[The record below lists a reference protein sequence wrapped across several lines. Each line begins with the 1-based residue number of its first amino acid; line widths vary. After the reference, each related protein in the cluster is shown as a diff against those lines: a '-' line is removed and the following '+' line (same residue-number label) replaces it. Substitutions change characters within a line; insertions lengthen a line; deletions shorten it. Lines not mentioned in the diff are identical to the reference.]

1 MTSPPRDACVLRFG
15 EIFLKGGNRSFF
27 EARLL
32 EGVRRAI
39 AGLPSAKIDKV
50 HTRIIVEI
58 DAADR
63 RRAIARLSRVFG
75 VSSLSPAR
83 ICPPELPLLEAE
95 AVRAAAEAARERGGK
110 PSFKVDCRR
119 SDKSFPARSDDINRD
134 VGARIVR
141 ELGLPVDVHH
151 PEVVVGIEIGP
162 QRSFVYA
169 ETIAGP
175 GGLPVGSTGLVN
187 LLISGGIDS
196 PVAGWLAMKR
206 GCTLLATYFHSFP
219 YTGDRTR
226 EKVIELVRLLS
237 DWHGPIPLHVV
248 NFTEP
253 QKALR
258 AAGPA
263 ELAVVLYRRMMMRVA
278 TLVARRAGAAALC
291 TGENLAQVASQTL
304 GNLSVIEE
312 AAGLTVLR
320 PVLTNDKL
328 ETVAL
333 ARKIG
338 TYETSIQPYDDCCSL
353 FVPAHPSTHARLD
366 AVKEAE
372 AGLDVD
378 GLARQM
384 ADGAEVVLVS

>member
-1 MTSPPRDACVLRFG
+1 MTPRDACVLRFG

-27 EARLL
+27 EARLV
-32 EGVRRAI
+32 ESVRRAI

-50 HTRIIVEI
+50 HTRVIVEI

-63 RRAIARLSRVFG
+63 SRAVARLARVFG
-75 VSSLSPAR
+75 VSSVSPAR
-83 ICPPELPLLEAE
+83 ICAPDLTLLADE
-95 AVRAAAEAARERGGK
+95 AVRAATEAAGARGGK

-119 SDKSFPARSDDINRD
+119 SDKTFPARSDDINRD
-134 VGARIVR
+134 VGARIVG

-151 PEVVVGIEIGP
+151 PDITVGIEIGQ

-169 ETIAGP
+169 ETVPGP

-206 GCTLLATYFHSFP
+206 GCTLMATYFHSFP
-219 YTGDRTR
+219 YTGDKTR
-226 EKVIELVRLLS
+226 EKVTDLVRLLS
-237 DWHGPIPLHVV
+237 EWHGPIPLHVV
-248 NFTEP
+248 HFTEP

-258 AAGPA
+258 EAGPA

-278 TLVARRAGAAALC
+278 TLLARRAGAAALC
-291 TGENLAQVASQTL
+291 TGESLAQVASQTL
-304 GNLSVIEE
+304 GNLAVIEE
-312 AAGLTVLR
+312 AAGLIVLR

-328 ETVAL
+328 ETVAV
-333 ARKIG
+333 AQKIG
-338 TYETSIQPYDDCCSL
+338 TYDTSIQPYDDCCSL
-353 FVPAHPSTHARLD
+353 FVPAHPSTHARLESVQD
-366 AVKEAE
+366 AE
-372 AGLDVD
+372 AKLDIA

-384 ADGAEVVLVS
+384 ADGAEVVMVG

>member
-1 MTSPPRDACVLRFG
+1 VSAAPRDAIVLRFG

-32 EGVRRAI
+32 EGVRRAV
-39 AGLPSAKIDKV
+39 AGLASARIDKV
-50 HTRIIVEI
+50 HARVIVEI

-63 RRAIARLSRVFG
+63 GRAVARLARVFG
-75 VSSLSPAR
+75 VQSLSPAR
-83 ICPPELPLLEAE
+83 ICPPDLALLESE
-95 AVRAAAEAARERGGK
+95 AVRAASEAAAARGGK

-119 SDKSFPARSDDINRD
+119 SDKSFPARSDDVNRD

-141 ELGLPVDVHH
+141 ELGLPVDVHR
-151 PEVVVGIEIGP
+151 PEMVVGIEIGP

-169 ETIAGP
+169 DTLPGP

-206 GCTLLATYFHSFP
+206 GCTLVATYFHSFP
-219 YTGDRTR
+219 YTGDKTR
-226 EKVIELVRLLS
+226 EKVTELVRLLA

-248 NFTEP
+248 HFTAP

-258 AAGPA
+258 DAGPG

-278 TLVARRAGAAALC
+278 TLIARRAGAAALC

-304 GNLSVIEE
+304 GNLAVIER
-312 AAGLTVLR
+312 AAGLPVLR
-320 PVLTNDKL
+320 PLLCYDKL

-333 ARKIG
+333 ARRIG

-366 AVKEAE
+366 AVEDAE
-372 AGLDVD
+372 ARLDVD
-378 GLARQM
+378 ALAREM
-384 ADGAEVVLVS
+384 ADSAEVVLAD